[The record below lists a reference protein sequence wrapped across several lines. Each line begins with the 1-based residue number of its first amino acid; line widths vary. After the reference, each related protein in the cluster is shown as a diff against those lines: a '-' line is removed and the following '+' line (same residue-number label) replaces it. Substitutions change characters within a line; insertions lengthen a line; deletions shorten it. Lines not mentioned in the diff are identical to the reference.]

1 MKSMREIYKEHAKNE
16 IDSYVEIVQ
25 EKLNGLLNVSKAL
38 DEANSARLKVED
50 FDMLTDMI
58 KKERAM
64 IDGLNKLYGII
75 DKLELFKKY
84 YFTDYIYYSVELR
97 RWSDDC
103 IIRGRF
109 FIEGKTEEKLYEDFC
124 SSYVEINTM
133 INDVLMNTLLMI
145 MAETDKNVLYSNA
158 SCIFVSENRQL
169 EKFLKVKDIMNNENS
184 WQFKLLQDT
193 ANNIIS
199 NILEHIDEYE
209 DD

>member
-38 DEANSARLKVED
+38 DEANSAQLKVEG

-84 YFTDYIYYSVELR
+84 YITDYIYYSVELR

-103 IIRGRF
+103 IICGRF

>member
-1 MKSMREIYKEHAKNE
+1 MRENYKEYAKNK
-16 IDSYVEIVQ
+16 IDECI
-25 EKLNGLLNVSKAL
+25 ETARKKLNGLLNVSKAL
-38 DEANSARLKVED
+38 DEASSTRLKVEG

-58 KKERAM
+58 RKERAT
-64 IDGLNKLYGII
+64 IDGLSKLY
-75 DKLELFKKY
+75 DKTDELELFKKY
-84 YFTDYIYYSVELR
+84 YITDCVYYSVELR
-97 RWSDDC
+97 RRSDDC

-109 FIEGKTEEKLYEDFC
+109 YIEGETEEKLYEEFC
-124 SSYVEINTM
+124 SSHVEVNTM
-133 INDVLMNTLLMI
+133 VNDILMSVLLMVT
-145 MAETDKNVLYSNA
+145 AETDKNVLYSDVV
-158 SCIFVSENRQL
+158 SFFVSENRQL